1 MLALS
6 ADIKCDLF
14 FFYLTNKILGQQL
27 NYSIMLT
34 LKNNQEKL
42 PLNVWIDSFNK

>member
-6 ADIKCDLF
+6 ADIKCDL
-14 FFYLTNKILGQQL
+14 FYLTNKILGQQL